1 MATSGTEIARDKS
14 LNPKVVSRA
23 EWLVASRELLAKEK
37 EFKRKRDALAAQREP
52 QARGPGAFGVPE
64 LPHGQAA
71 AHRVPHV
78 WLVQGP
84 TSSAGRLTRS
94 KREGRSVRVEA

>member
-37 EFKRKRDALAAQREP
+37 EFKRKRDALAAERRQLPWEKIEKEYVF
-52 QARGPGAFGVPE
+52 QGAAGKATMGSLFGGKSQLIV
-64 LPHGQAA
+64 LQGCRCKAA
-71 AHRVPHV
+71 
-78 WLVQGP
+78 
-84 TSSAGRLTRS
+84 
-94 KREGRSVRVEA
+94 